1 MEAWLA
7 LAGTVFGG
15 VGLKVIESFLGRN
28 KTKGD
33 DAHRFRDELR
43 AEILVLRTEA
53 DKIRDEAD
61 VLRDEIDEWRTK
73 YFTLVADIARG
84 QYDEA
89 LGHIKKKKE

>member
-28 KTKGD
+28 KSKD
-33 DAHRFRDELR
+33 DSAYRFRDELR
-43 AEILVLRTEA
+43 AEILLLRSEA

-61 VLRDEIDEWRTK
+61 ELRDEIDEWRTK
-73 YFTLVADIARG
+73 YFSLVAAIAKGDLHSARS
-84 QYDEA
+84 E
-89 LGHIKKKKE
+89 INKRK